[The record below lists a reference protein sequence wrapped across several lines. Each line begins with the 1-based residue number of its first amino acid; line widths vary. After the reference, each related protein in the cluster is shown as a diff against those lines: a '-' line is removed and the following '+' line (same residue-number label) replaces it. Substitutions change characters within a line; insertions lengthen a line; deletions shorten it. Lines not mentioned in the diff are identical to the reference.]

1 MKTNQEYKNAALAAL
16 KGNWAPSVIATIVL
30 MAFTYLIIGPYV
42 VMYMLNL
49 NGMTPGSAGLI
60 LGVYALYIFGFT
72 FVFSPLNIG
81 YTYAFNSLYME
92 GDNAVTGNT
101 FRFGFRRWGRNVWG
115 MFLVG
120 FFTSLWSLLLIVPGI
135 IKFYAYAMTPY
146 ILIDNPEL
154 SANQAINLSCK
165 MMKGHKFDLFFL
177 QLSFIGWGILSVF
190 TGGIGLLWL
199 MPYMMS
205 AQAAFYQDIKQNFLQ
220 TNINN

>member
-92 GDNAVTGNT
+92 GDNALTGNT

-205 AQAAFYQDIKQNFLQ
+205 AQAAFYQDIKQNFSQ